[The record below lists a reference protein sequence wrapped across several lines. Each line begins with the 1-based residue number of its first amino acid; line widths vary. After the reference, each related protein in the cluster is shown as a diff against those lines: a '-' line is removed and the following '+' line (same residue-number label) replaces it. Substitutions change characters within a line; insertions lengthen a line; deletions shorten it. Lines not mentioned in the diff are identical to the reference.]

1 MNYTNS
7 VSAFS
12 WQAQSG
18 LDTAALGK
26 RFVSNMKDS
35 IAYFGLKAGRENVKR
50 AQAIA
55 AAGTHCLW
63 LVT

>member
-1 MNYTNS
+1 LALNS
-7 VSAFS
+7 ENAIFKGV
-12 WQAQSG
+12 SG